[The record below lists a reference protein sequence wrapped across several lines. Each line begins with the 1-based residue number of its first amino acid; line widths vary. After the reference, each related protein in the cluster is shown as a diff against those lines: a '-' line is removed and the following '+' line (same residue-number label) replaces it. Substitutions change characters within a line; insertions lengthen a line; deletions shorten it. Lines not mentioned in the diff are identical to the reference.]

1 VWKCHSRSR
10 YWFSGWI
17 WGLAL
22 VRCSER
28 NEYPQIN
35 CCVFISTCWQCRTTS
50 WSCSYN
56 SLNPGRV
63 QRRQRM
69 APSRAWPVA
78 WYYQWSLAQI
88 LKGINSYISRLTPT
102 VKPFRSWKA
111 LWGPSSSM
119 RSFTWVTNVECL
131 DVWGN
136 TRKYGSRV
144 EISYHG
150 IMNKGDLLEKLLI
163 QLKGR
168 TAETF
173 AEKSWTE

>member
-1 VWKCHSRSR
+1 
-10 YWFSGWI
+10 
-17 WGLAL
+17 
-22 VRCSER
+22 
-28 NEYPQIN
+28 
-35 CCVFISTCWQCRTTS
+35 
-50 WSCSYN
+50 
-56 SLNPGRV
+56 
-63 QRRQRM
+63 
-69 APSRAWPVA
+69 
-78 WYYQWSLAQI
+78 
-88 LKGINSYISRLTPT
+88 
-102 VKPFRSWKA
+102 
-111 LWGPSSSM
+111 M

-173 AEKSWTE
+173 AEKS